1 MKLADT
7 ELFGTVIVPED
18 FGEILTLATFE
29 INNER
34 NIYMWRGQGDI
45 AWPIHSS
52 AYRRLMKDRDYPLG
66 EHVIRDYERDLLLNA
81 QHQGYHFENGREL
94 NDFELLAKLQ
104 HHGAATRMIDVSRNI
119 LVALWFACDS
129 MRNKTGLLFGLHYS
143 AINGFEGRPDKRSY
157 NQVFDRKSD
166 ISADEDGFSNIP
178 TLWQSPVVT
187 KRIAAQSAQF
197 LYSRVSNDAIGS
209 LNFRKDE
216 NLFRAIAITQEMKT
230 KCLKILEN
238 TFDIRR
244 FTLFPDIDGFC
255 FSNSVN
261 FGSHSNE
268 RW

>member
-1 MKLADT
+1 MKLVDT
-7 ELFGTVIVPED
+7 ELFGVVIVPED
-18 FGEILTLATFE
+18 FSEIINLANFD
-29 INNER
+29 INNDR

-45 AWPIHSS
+45 SWPIHSS
-52 AYRRLMKDRDYPLG
+52 AYRRLMKDRSHPLG
-66 EHVIRDYERDLLLNA
+66 EHVMRDYERELLLNA
-81 QHQGYHFENGREL
+81 QHQGYHFENGRTL
-94 NDFELLAKLQ
+94 SDFELLAKLQ

-129 MRNKTGLLFGLHYS
+129 MRDKTGLVFGLHYS
-143 AINGFEGRPDKRSY
+143 AINGFEGRPDSRSY
-157 NQVFDRKSD
+157 NQVFERKSD
-166 ISADEDGFSNIP
+166 LSTDEDDFNNDP
-178 TLWQSPVVT
+178 TLWQPPVVT

-197 LYSRVSNDAIGS
+197 LYSRVSYDTSGS
-209 LNFRKDE
+209 LSFRKDE
-216 NLFRAIAITQEMKT
+216 NLVRVIAITPEMKS

-244 FTLFPDIDGFC
+244 LTLFPDIDGFC

>member
-1 MKLADT
+1 MKLVDS

-18 FGEILTLATFE
+18 FSEILTLATFE
-29 INNER
+29 IHNER

-52 AYRRLMKDRDYPLG
+52 AYRRLMKDRDHPLG
-66 EHVIRDYERDLLLNA
+66 EHVMRDYERELLLNA

-94 NDFELLAKLQ
+94 SDFELLAKLQ

-129 MRNKTGLLFGLHYS
+129 MRDKTGLLFGLHYS

-166 ISADEDGFSNIP
+166 ISTNEDDFDNTP
-178 TLWQSPVVT
+178 TLWQPPVVT

-197 LYSRVSNDAIGS
+197 LYSRVSYDATGS
-209 LNFRKDE
+209 LSFRRGE
-216 NLFRAIAITQEMKT
+216 NIVNMIAITPEMKT

-255 FSNSVN
+255 FSNSTN
-261 FGSHSNE
+261 FGCNSNE

>member
-7 ELFGTVIVPED
+7 QLFGTVIVPED
-18 FGEILTLATFE
+18 FSEILTLATFE
-29 INNER
+29 IHDES

-66 EHVIRDYERDLLLNA
+66 EHVMRDYDRELLLNA

-94 NDFELLAKLQ
+94 SDFELLAKLQ

-129 MRNKTGLLFGLHYS
+129 MRDKTGLLFGLHYS
-143 AINGFEGRPDKRSY
+143 AMNGFEGRPGKRYY

-166 ISADEDGFSNIP
+166 ISTDEDNFNNTPI
-178 TLWQSPVVT
+178 LWQPPVVT

-197 LYSRVSNDAIGS
+197 LYSRVSNDATGS
-209 LNFRKDE
+209 LNFSKDE
-216 NLFRAIAITQEMKT
+216 NLVRVIAITQEMKK

-238 TFDIRR
+238 TFDIKRL
-244 FTLFPDIDGFC
+244 TLFPDIDGFC